1 MMRWRFAT
9 VLVFGLGCQRA
20 CATQPTVE
28 AGATDAD
35 TDVTQ
40 DAGRVKAARVID
52 AGSDAALTAEQ
63 RQAYVA
69 ALVEGRK
76 ATIAKRWGDAIT
88 AFDRALAIVPS
99 DARALSERGYA
110 QLLGGHPEAA
120 RHDLERAR
128 SACDPKDTK
137 LGAQIE
143 FNLGLACDALADTG
157 VDDQL
162 RGEAVGHYRRSNDLA
177 PSKAAAAKMG
187 GCPASWGAAKTTT
200 FGSRE
205 DVEGKLSVPR
215 AEWEELDDPAGVFV
229 HRDPTHTDVLLPI
242 DAGRWAHVA
251 VGATALWHCGA
262 TGELAVEKVGPAWKL
277 TYQSHRNSMS
287 AGLCFCADGVV
298 CNASGGAPSEGA
310 KCACADPACPMVCGG
325 SESPEGDHTVTFVDQ
340 KSGAGIWHTH
350 VDHAYLNEVTFDVD
364 LSAKRFHATGLG
376 CIADIALPK

>member
-1 MMRWRFAT
+1 MRWRLAM

-20 CATQPTVE
+20 CSAEPP
-28 AGATDAD
+28 A
-35 TDVTQ
+35 
-40 DAGRVKAARVID
+40 DAGTSDGGAGVTEEASRAKATRVLDAAT
-52 AGSDAALTAEQ
+52 DAALTAEQ
-63 RQAYVA
+63 RQAYSA

-76 ATIAKRWGDAIT
+76 ATVAKRWGDATT
-88 AFDRALAIVPS
+88 AFDRALAIIPS

-120 RHDLERAR
+120 KHDFQRAR

-137 LGAQIE
+137 LAAQIE

-187 GCPASWGAAKTTT
+187 GCPASWGPAQTAT
-200 FGSRE
+200 FGSRD
-205 DVEGKLSVPR
+205 DVEAKLSAPR
-215 AEWEELDDPAGVFV
+215 AEWEEQGDPTGVFV

-242 DAGRWAHVA
+242 DAGRWAHVV
-251 VGATALWHCGA
+251 VGSTALWHCGW

-287 AGLCFCADGVV
+287 AGLCFCTDGVA
-298 CNASGGAPSEGA
+298 CDAPGGAPSGGA

-325 SESPEGDHTVTFVDQ
+325 AESPEGDHTVTFVDL
-340 KSGAGIWHTH
+340 KTGAGVWHTH
-350 VDHAYLNEVTFDVD
+350 VDHAYLGEVTFDVD
-364 LSAKRFHATGLG
+364 LSTRRFHATGLG